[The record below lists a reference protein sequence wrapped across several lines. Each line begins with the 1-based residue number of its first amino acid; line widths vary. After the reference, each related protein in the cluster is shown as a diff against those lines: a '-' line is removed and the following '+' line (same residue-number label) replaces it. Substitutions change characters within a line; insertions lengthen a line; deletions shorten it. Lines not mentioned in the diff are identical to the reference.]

1 MKNKVLEA
9 WFYIVVAMIFTGYSF
24 YLFFET
30 TDISRYGVIGIIFN
44 LVSLKLL
51 YEAYKINKEMKR
63 DEYKI
68 AKRKFLKK
76 S

>member
-1 MKNKVLEA
+1 MKNRVLEA
-9 WFYIVVAMIFTGYSF
+9 WFYIVVAMTFTGYSF
-24 YLFFET
+24 YLFFEA
-30 TDISRYGVIGIIFN
+30 TDISKYVLIGIVFN

>member
-51 YEAYKINKEMKR
+51 YESYKINKETKKR
-63 DEYKI
+63 GKI
-68 AKRKFLKK
+68 C
-76 S
+76 

>member
-1 MKNKVLEA
+1 MKNRVLEA
-9 WFYIVVAMIFTGYSF
+9 WFYIVVAMTFTGYSF
-24 YLFFET
+24 YLFFEA
-30 TDISRYGVIGIIFN
+30 TDISRYGVIGIVFN

-51 YEAYKINKEMKR
+51 YESYKINKEMER

-68 AKRKFLKK
+68 AKRKFFKK

>member
-30 TDISRYGVIGIIFN
+30 TDISRYGVIGIDFQSDFVKAVI
-44 LVSLKLL
+44 
-51 YEAYKINKEMKR
+51 
-63 DEYKI
+63 
-68 AKRKFLKK
+68 
-76 S
+76 

>member
-1 MKNKVLEA
+1 MKNRVLEA
-9 WFYIVVAMIFTGYSF
+9 WFYIVVAITFTGYSF
-24 YLFFET
+24 YLFFEA
-30 TDISRYGVIGIIFN
+30 TDISRYGVIGIVFN

-51 YEAYKINKEMKR
+51 YESYKINKEMKR

-68 AKRKFLKK
+68 AKRKFFKK